1 MIVGFPQSEIMEIL
15 DVESALA
22 WQLLQCLWLLLCEF
36 VPEFLFQICTE
47 FRQRNTRLE
56 GPQLLLADIMV
67 LDKGNKFLQSIVI
80 VLVLWVIGFHF

>member
-36 VPEFLFQICTE
+36 VPEFLFQIRTE

-67 LDKGNKFLQSIVI
+67 LDKGNKFLQSIII